1 MIISKAKEQDCLNLA
16 TLSMQVWLNTY
27 ATDGIR
33 QEISSYAFE
42 NFTQENFVKSVF
54 DKNTPIFK
62 VQIDECVV
70 GFIKLNLTA
79 RFNGEASGY
88 EIETLYVVPQFKGQG
103 IGKKLLEYVKEN
115 IGNNFWLHTWVN
127 NQNALE
133 IYKYLGFKDIGEMF
147 FELDGE
153 KHENRV
159 LAFCG

>member
-1 MIISKAKEQDCLNLA
+1 MIIAKANEQDCLNLA
-16 TLSMQVWLNTY
+16 TLSMLVWLNTY

-42 NFTQENFVKSVF
+42 NFTQEKFVKSVN

-62 VQIDECVV
+62 VQVDECVV
-70 GFIKLNLTA
+70 GFIKLNLSA
-79 RFNGEASGY
+79 RYSGEANGY

-115 IGNNFWLHTWVN
+115 FGKNFWLHTWVN
-127 NQNALE
+127 NQNAIE
-133 IYKYLGFKDIGEMF
+133 FYQYLGFKDIGEMF